1 MPSNGHSTM
10 TMLLFYLMDTSKQE
24 IDIRAVVSWGAEG
37 ALGCYGTPGFENLT
51 TSLDIVKGFHII
63 ELELHT

>member
-1 MPSNGHSTM
+1 
-10 TMLLFYLMDTSKQE
+10 MDTSKQE